1 VAGEYAS
8 VRRRERRMCMHACVR
23 RACAVSGG
31 GVQCTP
37 LGAGAWKWRG
47 GRYLSLVTSVGAC
60 DVSATNTESAVSACA
75 LPRRRAHESSRI
87 EWCKIRHNAA
97 AGAAANSRRAAASE
111 FARGTGRCVC
121 ECNMHELVCVACSD
135 VDGHL
140 RQTTPYPVR
149 SAKLSCLKLG

>member
-1 VAGEYAS
+1 M
-8 VRRRERRMCMHACVR
+8 RT
-23 RACAVSGG
+23 
-31 GVQCTP
+31 Q
-37 LGAGAWKWRG
+37 
-47 GRYLSLVTSVGAC
+47 
-60 DVSATNTESAVSACA
+60 TNTHTTQQTAAQASTHAHQVPACA